1 MALVPDL
8 ATYLAFC
15 AAAVALI
22 LTPGPDTM
30 YVFARGIQGRN
41 AGVRSAFGV
50 ATGVLL
56 HTTAAALGLAAL
68 FRTVPAARRAVTYAG
83 AAYLVYL
90 GVQAVRNDEF
100 GDVGTGAATPDDAGI
115 DVTAGSFRRG
125 VLVNALNPKVALF
138 FLAFLP
144 TFAGT
149 GSGSAVRM
157 AVLGLVYALLSAVYL
172 SAVAAAADRAGRLL
186 ADARVRRGLDV
197 AAAAAFVVFAVVLLL

>member
-1 MALVPDL
+1 MVVASGTLLTFVV
-8 ATYLAFC
+8 
-15 AAAVALI
+15 AAVPLVLA
-22 LTPGPDTM
+22 PGPDT
-30 YVFARGIQGRN
+30 VFVLSRGL
-41 AGVRSAFGV
+41 RSRR
-50 ATGVLL
+50 TGV
-56 HTTAAALGLAAL
+56 AAALGVAVGVCLHTLAATAGLAAL
-68 FRTVPAARRAVTYAG
+68 LSAAPGALAVVRAAG
-83 AAYLVYL
+83 AAYLLYL
-90 GVQAVRNDEF
+90 AVSALRGGEF
-100 GDVGTGAATPDDAGI
+100 ALSTTEEPDATTGFPG
-115 DVTAGSFRRG
+115 GF
-125 VLVNALNPKVALF
+125 LVNALNPKVALF

>member
-1 MALVPDL
+1 MVVASGTLLTFVV
-8 ATYLAFC
+8 
-15 AAAVALI
+15 AAVPLVLA
-22 LTPGPDTM
+22 PGPDT
-30 YVFARGIQGRN
+30 VFVLSRGL
-41 AGVRSAFGV
+41 RSRR
-50 ATGVLL
+50 TGV
-56 HTTAAALGLAAL
+56 AAALGVAVGVCLHTLAATAGLAAL
-68 FRTVPAARRAVTYAG
+68 LSAAPGALAVVRAAG
-83 AAYLVYL
+83 AAYLLYL
-90 GVQAVRNDEF
+90 AVGALRGGEF
-100 GDVGTGAATPDDAGI
+100 ALSTTEEPDATTGFPG
-115 DVTAGSFRRG
+115 GF
-125 VLVNALNPKVALF
+125 LVNALNPKVALF